1 MKQRKVKTRKQIA
14 KRINLDADGSARL
27 LAGQTATTGT
37 FTQTKVTI
45 YDAKKV
51 KK

>member
-14 KRINLDADGSARL
+14 KRISLDADGLARL

-37 FTQTKVTI
+37 FTTTKVVI
-45 YDAKKV
+45 YAPKKG